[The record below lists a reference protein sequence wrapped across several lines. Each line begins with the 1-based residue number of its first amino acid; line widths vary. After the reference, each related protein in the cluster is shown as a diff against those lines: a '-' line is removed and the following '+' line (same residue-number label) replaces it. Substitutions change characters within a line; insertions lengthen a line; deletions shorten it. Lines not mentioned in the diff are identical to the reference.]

1 MDSVVDLHRYVAYS
15 VPTGFLLLFLVSIFT
30 YLFNRDP
37 GDWYWRLLAVLQV
50 VLVVQLLAGGILF
63 LTGRRP
69 PSISFAG
76 AHYVYGSLFP
86 LVVLFFA
93 HRYSARHTRV
103 AIAIFGV
110 AAFLCFGLTTRAL
123 QTGLGENLWP
133 FGG

>member
-15 VPTGFLLLFLVSIFT
+15 VPTGFALLFLVSLFT

-37 GDWYWRLLAVLQV
+37 GEWYWRLLAILQV
-50 VLVVQLLAGGILF
+50 VLTIQVLVGVVLF
-63 LTGRRP
+63 VTGRRP

-86 LVVLFFA
+86 LVVLVFA
-93 HRYSARHTRV
+93 HRWARRHANV
-103 AIAIFGV
+103 SVAIFGV
-110 AAFLCFGLTTRAL
+110 AAFLCFGLTMRAL